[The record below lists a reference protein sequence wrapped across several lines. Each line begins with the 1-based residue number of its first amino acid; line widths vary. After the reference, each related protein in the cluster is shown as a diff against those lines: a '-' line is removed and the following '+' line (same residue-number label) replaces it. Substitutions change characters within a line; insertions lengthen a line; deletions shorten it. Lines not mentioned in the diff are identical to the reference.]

1 MGLQS
6 TLKGLVVICA
16 HKLNCDE
23 IIPIAEFATAL
34 PPQIYPPAVFP
45 VHPIR
50 MSQDDHTAQ
59 EHLTPEER
67 RELLRSFADRM
78 LLKITAMDDPEDM
91 PGVEKAVRVAA
102 VIERL
107 YSRCDRA
114 ERQKPEPRKI
124 YAERAT
130 HEEEAI
136 KAQVS
141 LASTLKWGDE
151 RRRNLGTWWEAAQKV
166 TQNATQSV
174 TKTVPQEPARPQKPA
189 VPDKP
194 AVVPLNSPPSW
205 QKVTY
210 TDLTD
215 DFEAANAE
223 LALQRRAAKSAQV
236 PRPPF
241 HDPP

>member
-1 MGLQS
+1 
-6 TLKGLVVICA
+6 
-16 HKLNCDE
+16 
-23 IIPIAEFATAL
+23 
-34 PPQIYPPAVFP
+34 
-45 VHPIR
+45 
-50 MSQDDHTAQ
+50 MSQDDRTAQ
-59 EHLTPEER
+59 EQLSPEER
-67 RELLRSFADRM
+67 RKFLRAFADRM
-78 LLKITAMDDPEDM
+78 LLKVAAMDDPEDM

-114 ERQKPEPRKI
+114 ERQRPEPRKVD
-124 YAERAT
+124 AERAT

-141 LASTLKWGDE
+141 LANTLKWGEE
-151 RRRNLGTWWEAAQKV
+151 RRHDLGPWWEAAQKV
-166 TQNATQSV
+166 TQNAT
-174 TKTVPQEPARPQKPA
+174 KTVPQAPARSQNNA
-189 VPDKP
+189 MPDK
-194 AVVPLNSPPSW
+194 AAEVPLNSPPSW

-210 TDLTD
+210 TDLTE
-215 DFEAANAE
+215 DFEAARAE